1 MAEAPQTPPEGA
13 ASQAQEAPRLTIQSQ
28 YVKDL
33 SFENP
38 NAPKSLEAGGAR
50 PEIQIRV
57 DVRVQSES
65 ETRHEVVLHLNI
77 EARAAG
83 NPTFMLELSYA
94 GLFGLL
100 NIPADSRQAILLI
113 ECPRMLFPFA
123 RRIVADTVRDGGFPP
138 LMIEPID
145 FAGLYRRRLQEQAAA
160 GAASGAGGDGGP
172 TVN

>member
-1 MAEAPQTPPEGA
+1 MAEAPKTSPEGA
-13 ASQAQEAPRLTIQSQ
+13 ATQAQDAPRLSIQSQ

-38 NAPKSLEAGGAR
+38 NAPKTLEGGGAR
-50 PEIQIRV
+50 PEISIRV
-57 DVRVQSES
+57 DVRVQSQD
-65 ETRHEVVLHLNI
+65 ETRHEIVLHLNI

-100 NIPADSRQAILLI
+100 NIPPESRQAILLI
-113 ECPRMLFPFA
+113 ECPRLLFPFA

-145 FAGLYRRRLQEQAAA
+145 FAGLYRRRLQEQSAAGAAA
-160 GAASGAGGDGGP
+160 GAAGGTP